1 MGINHLDKLLKVTD
15 LTISY
20 GGGVDAINNINF
32 SLGYNEVIGIVGESG
47 SGKTTLIRTILNLL
61 PEIAEISSGKILYKD
76 RLLSELNSEEWI
88 KVRGNEI
95 AAIFQNPSS
104 YLNPIMKI
112 KKQFIETI
120 RANIKSSKKDAT
132 DIAVRMLKKMNLKD
146 VGKIMDS
153 YPFELSGGMLQRVMI
168 AMVIAL
174 EPKLIIADEPT
185 SALDVINQK
194 RIIDELMMLKTDYN
208 TSMIFIT
215 HDISIAAYVS
225 DYIIVMKSGKIVEMD
240 SKENLILRPK
250 HQYTRQLL
258 SNIVELEDF

>member
-1 MGINHLDKLLKVTD
+1 
-15 LTISY
+15 
-20 GGGVDAINNINF
+20 
-32 SLGYNEVIGIVGESG
+32 
-47 SGKTTLIRTILNLL
+47 
-61 PEIAEISSGKILYKD
+61 
-76 RLLSELNSEEWI
+76 
-88 KVRGNEI
+88 
-95 AAIFQNPSS
+95 
-104 YLNPIMKI
+104 
-112 KKQFIETI
+112 
-120 RANIKSSKKDAT
+120 
-132 DIAVRMLKKMNLKD
+132 MNLKD

-258 SNIVELEDF
+258 SNIVELEDL